1 MHILKENKIIFIN
14 KKQDYTEINT
24 KFSTPHF
31 TSNQIL
37 ILYKSYQWV
46 ELYLFHRYSGIGTIW
61 GNWARIPQ
69 ITCRDTCKVILSL
82 QLLISHQIRH
92 YSSLKGFC
100 GLSCNCFPGTRVLGQ
115 FGETGPKYPKSCTES
130 PEK

>member
-1 MHILKENKIIFIN
+1 MKTENCTTKISFITKLDVTCDKNLAQLLTFMHILKENKIIFIN

-46 ELYLFHRYSGIGTIW
+46 ELYLLLGIWASG
-61 GNWARIPQ
+61 
-69 ITCRDTCKVILSL
+69 K
-82 QLLISHQIRH
+82 
-92 YSSLKGFC
+92 
-100 GLSCNCFPGTRVLGQ
+100 
-115 FGETGPKYPKSCTES
+115 FGETEPEYPKSSRGTHLN
-130 PEK
+130 